1 MKTKSIDIK
10 RQRRQAVPQAK
21 LQAEN
26 DRLRQEIKKLKQSEA
41 VLREKSD
48 FLNTLLETISIPVFY
63 KDAQGRYTGCNRA
76 LEEFIGRSRTE
87 IIGKTV
93 YDMAPEHIADKYY
106 QKDTELFE
114 QPGTQHYEWK
124 VSRHDGDL
132 RDVIFEKATITDAA
146 DTVIGLV
153 GVISDITERK
163 QAEEALKVR
172 EETLNAILSASPVGI
187 FLAND
192 RILGW
197 TNDAMDRIWGYEHG
211 ALLGQSTR
219 VLYPDDDEYEH
230 VGNTFYADIE
240 QHGIASMEARWVTRN
255 NEHIHCYVQGC
266 PLDPSDAS
274 KGVIVVAI
282 DITERKRIEEEVRQL
297 KEKYEDLYHNAPTM
311 YLSLDAQGIIVECN
325 NTILDKLGY
334 ARDIFMGRHLTDF
347 LTEDSAARMQ
357 KDFPIL
363 LEKGTLLGADR
374 RLVAKNGDIIDVI
387 LSVTMEYDEQG
398 RPIKSRAAF
407 EDISKRKQAEDL
419 VHNLSQMLMQAQEHE
434 RKMISYELHDCIAQD
449 LSLLKINYD
458 TIFNNQPVTSSDM
471 KLNMERH
478 SKLIEQTIQTVRDL
492 SYGLSPPGL
501 DDIGIVKTLS
511 RYCEDFSEKS
521 GMSIEFLPVD
531 MDGIRPDHNLTINF
545 YRIVQ
550 ESLNN
555 VWKHANAKR
564 VIVSLIAAIPDI
576 RLQIEDDGQGFN
588 LHTHEY
594 VAAGEKRMGLR
605 IMRERVNLLKGSM
618 TILSDPLT
626 GTRIAV
632 TCPLIETTSETS
644 TEDNGSCRDR
654 SPLAEY

>member
-1 MKTKSIDIK
+1 MKTSPSDIK
-10 RQRRQAVPQAK
+10 WHRQQAAQPAR

-26 DRLRQEIKKLKQSEA
+26 DRLRREIEALRQSET
-41 VLREKSD
+41 VLRKKSD
-48 FLNTLLETISIPVFY
+48 FLNTLLETISNPVFY
-63 KDAQGRYTGCNRA
+63 KDTQGRYTGCNRA
-76 LEEFIGRSRTE
+76 FEEFIGRSRAE

-93 YDMAPEHIADKYY
+93 YDLAPEHIAHKYY
-106 QKDTELFE
+106 QKDAELFE

-124 VSRHDGDL
+124 VSRYDGVL

-163 QAEEALKVR
+163 QAEEALKER

-187 FLAND
+187 FLAHD

-197 TNDAMDRIWGYEHG
+197 TNHAMDRIWGYAQG

-240 QHGIASMEARWVTRN
+240 QYGIARIETRWVTGN
-255 NEHIHCYVQGC
+255 NDHIHCYLQGC

-311 YLSLDAQGIIVECN
+311 YLSLDTHGMIVECN

-334 ARDIFMGRHLTDF
+334 ARAAFMGRPLAEF
-347 LTEDSAARMQ
+347 LTEDSAARM
-357 KDFPIL
+357 KKAFPTL

-374 RLVAKNGDIIDVI
+374 QLVARNGDIIDVI

-434 RKMISYELHDCIAQD
+434 RKMISYELHDCIAQN

-458 TIFNNQPVTSSDM
+458 TIFNEQPAISSDM
-471 KLNMERH
+471 KSSMEKH

-501 DDIGIVKTLS
+501 DDIGIVRTLS
-511 RYCEDFSEKS
+511 RYCEDFSQKS
-521 GMSIEFLPVD
+521 GLSIDFLPVD
-531 MDGIRPDHNLTINF
+531 MDGVRPDHHITINL

-555 VWKHANAKR
+555 VWKHADAKR
-564 VIVSLIAAIPDI
+564 VLVNLIATPPDI
-576 RLQIEDDGQGFN
+576 RLQIEDDGQGFDVHPRESV
-588 LHTHEY
+588 L
-594 VAAGEKRMGLR
+594 AGENQMGLR
-605 IMRERVNLLKGSM
+605 IMRERVSLLNGSL
-618 TILSDPLT
+618 TIQSDPLE

-632 TCPLIETTSETS
+632 ICPLIETTGLTA
-644 TEDNGSCRDR
+644 DGNRDVCRDR
-654 SPLAEY
+654 SPLTGY